1 MTRPWLNTLLV
12 MLLASADAFADYD
25 PADLGNLPPGEQYRQ
40 LSLIVLMAAGAGPE
54 LLDAIEAE
62 GAAPGTI
69 LSPDDYRT
77 PLFRIV
83 DQETM
88 LAGAAYL
95 LRYAQAGAA
104 DIQQRLDAIASANPV
119 LISMLDFNALKEDA
133 IVIRNAIAD
142 AIDFSGL
149 ASEPPVQ
156 QHLFDYRARTLRIRN
171 VMEFEAFEAELDRL
185 TQDAIASVSG
195 KQDAYQRMFDEEVDT
210 KAFDRHFDAANYI
223 YNRSEKFN
231 ERAGKLT
238 EEIMQSVILAE
249 GQPDKD

>member
-1 MTRPWLNTLLV
+1 MR
-12 MLLASADAFADYD
+12 LASATAFADYD

-40 LSLIVLMAAGAGPE
+40 LSLIVLMAAGADPE
-54 LLDAIEAE
+54 LLDAIEGQ

-69 LSPDDYRT
+69 LGPDDYRT

-95 LRYAQAGAA
+95 LRYAQTGAA
-104 DIQQRLDAIASANPV
+104 DIQRRLKAIESANPV

-142 AIDFSGL
+142 SIDFSGL
-149 ASEPPVQ
+149 AGEAPAQ
-156 QHLFDYRARTLRIRN
+156 QQLFDYRARTLRIRN
-171 VMEFEAFEAELDRL
+171 VMEYEAFEAELDRL
-185 TQDAIASVSG
+185 TADAIASVSG

-223 YNRSEKFN
+223 FNRSEKFN

-249 GQPDKD
+249 GQPDKN